1 MRVKAIQSG
10 FSLLEI
16 MVSVAIAAIAL
27 LGLGS
32 AQLKSLQYATSSF
45 NYTMAIVQANNAAER
60 IWPNLCALKHGGG
73 FNGNFKNTTLAP
85 QIDDYSITFPAYFN
99 DDLAIE
105 VQWPDSR
112 LDDGL
117 QSKLRIFAQ
126 YPTLSAAECGL

>member
-60 IWPNLCALKHGGG
+60 IWPNLCTLKHGGG

-85 QIDDYSITFPAYFN
+85 QIDDYSITFPANFN